1 MWVILIQLENSTKNN
16 LSLIIDIK
24 SKTMLLRSKLKE
36 RWKMLLLLGAIWILI
51 IFPIPFLPAW
61 GYPIDETSLRT
72 LMIIT
77 AVISIYR
84 YLHIYMQQI

>member
-1 MWVILIQLENSTKNN
+1 MLTYLQIQKMWVILIQLENSTKNN

-61 GYPIDETSLRT
+61 GYPIDETSLR
-72 LMIIT
+72 
-77 AVISIYR
+77 
-84 YLHIYMQQI
+84 